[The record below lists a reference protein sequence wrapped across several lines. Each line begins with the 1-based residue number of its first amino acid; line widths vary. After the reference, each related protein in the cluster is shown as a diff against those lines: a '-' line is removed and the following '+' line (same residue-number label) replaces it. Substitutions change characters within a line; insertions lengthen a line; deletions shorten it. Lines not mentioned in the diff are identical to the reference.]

1 MVFMADSDLFPI
13 IVARISSFS
22 FGLFGIGQK
31 YQGHTIIIQSLLLD
45 LNFFHYGATYLLV
58 LKYYHIG
65 LTLHLNPQPASSIA
79 PFFEFVLSVQQSS
92 AVEIV
97 NRRVKQYVWQ
107 TYIAETFFV
116 SPRKKLKIF
125 QMQKTLSLCQEFQRT
140 SAILFTVRE
149 GLNQKPQFSCSI
161 GRF

>member
-1 MVFMADSDLFPI
+1 MQARFGDFLIHDRLSDL
-13 IVARISSFS
+13 SY
-22 FGLFGIGQK
+22 K
-31 YQGHTIIIQSLLLD
+31 YPFDKNIE
-45 LNFFHYGATYLLV
+45 
-58 LKYYHIG
+58 YYHIG

-125 QMQKTLSLCQEFQRT
+125 
-140 SAILFTVRE
+140 
-149 GLNQKPQFSCSI
+149 
-161 GRF
+161 